1 MLGIVLGG
9 LIVTYVS
16 WRWIFWI
23 NVPTGVLAIVGALR
37 VLRDKGERTRQRLD
51 PLGMAALGLG
61 LFGVLWAITK
71 LANAPLDASTV
82 GFLVGGVVLIGLFV
96 LIEARVAAP
105 MLPLRIF
112 RVPTMAASL
121 CASLFQGLA
130 SFAVL
135 FLVLMYLQGP
145 RGLSPIH
152 ASLLLVPGYIVSGG
166 VGLYAGRLADRRGP
180 VLPATLGLGIQAIAL
195 ICYAQLTISTPLWVI
210 VAISLVNGIG
220 TSMFFP
226 ANSSAVMK
234 AAPPDMFGIASGMLR
249 TFANIGMV
257 FSFAVAIL
265 VASRSISRNLAF
277 AIFVGSTS
285 LHGPLAAAFTT
296 GLHAA
301 FYESVGFMVIAAI
314 LSALRGSPAR
324 KDLQPAVPDAVDG
337 VVGGRVA
344 KLARPDLVQHH
355 AGDAD
360 DGGGDVP
367 QRRRVGGVGH
377 VLRHPGPVEH
387 RGEVGQ
393 LTCHPAERVGGELA
407 QELPGRRVPA
417 VELRVVVGPVEAA
430 GLAVHRFQQV
440 NPPDRAADLD
450 RHGRVDRS
458 LEVASV
464 EHPQLEPDPVLG
476 PLLPR
481 VRVRVEEVDIADDD
495 ANLLEDEGLQHGTT
509 LNSRDDPDAGRVRRG
524 RAASHYL
531 PAGGGSS
538 RSLAALI
545 HFIHWALP

>member
-1 MLGIVLGG
+1 VTFPRIRPNSPAQGGTDSDSGQPERIGLAMIVIMAGVLMTAVDTTIVVLALPEIERSLHVPLTDVVWVIISFLLVITLLATQVGRLGDMFGRVRMYETGFAVFVLGSLLCALAWNELSIIVFRVVQGIGGALIMANSGAVIADLYPRERRGRAYGFTALGWTIGAMLGIVLGG

-23 NVPTGVLAIVGALR
+23 NVPTGVVAIAGAMR

-51 PLGMAALGLG
+51 PLGMATLGLG

-96 LIEARVAAP
+96 AIEARVAAP
-105 MLPLRIF
+105 MLPLKIF
-112 RVPTMAASL
+112 RIPTMAASL

-152 ASLLLVPGYIVSGG
+152 ASLLLVPGYLVSGG

-180 VLPATLGLGIQAIAL
+180 L

-210 VAISLVNGIG
+210 VAISLVNGVG

-226 ANSSAVMK
+226 ANSSAIMK

-265 VASRSISRNLAF
+265 VASRSISRSLAF

-314 LSALRGSPAR
+314 LSALRGSP
-324 KDLQPAVPDAVDG
+324 
-337 VVGGRVA
+337 GG
-344 KLARPDLVQHH
+344 K
-355 AGDAD
+355 
-360 DGGGDVP
+360 
-367 QRRRVGGVGH
+367 
-377 VLRHPGPVEH
+377 
-387 RGEVGQ
+387 
-393 LTCHPAERVGGELA
+393 
-407 QELPGRRVPA
+407 
-417 VELRVVVGPVEAA
+417 
-430 GLAVHRFQQV
+430 
-440 NPPDRAADLD
+440 
-450 RHGRVDRS
+450 
-458 LEVASV
+458 
-464 EHPQLEPDPVLG
+464 
-476 PLLPR
+476 
-481 VRVRVEEVDIADDD
+481 
-495 ANLLEDEGLQHGTT
+495 
-509 LNSRDDPDAGRVRRG
+509 
-524 RAASHYL
+524 
-531 PAGGGSS
+531 
-538 RSLAALI
+538 
-545 HFIHWALP
+545 